1 MRIGPLNPWEP
12 LVRASQMMGVLLF
25 TAGWSGPLRPPSD
38 RVPHPQLVEQ
48 SRRMNALYDA
58 QRLQHGGR
66 RSIDLDLSDDAQH
79 AFVLDRLQA
88 AGKTARNAPGL
99 FHKLSQFRAHAL
111 RRARQATPAV
121 TVTNGSSWC
130 DHSLVVKPPAASNTG
145 ASLTYEPYVRVSCQG
160 GAAYVYADLLV
171 HDINRED
178 TEGRVVASQAG
189 EEYGGGTG
197 FTGVGTVASVDVAP
211 GRLLRL
217 ESLSLAM
224 DEATGRE
231 FISYTVEKT
240 SLALKEVGGVTLLHP
255 RETVPNNTRAD
266 IWMCQLRGG
275 SDCDYAVAGYDQ
287 GLLQPSPPVPQG
299 VAASRTEAPG
309 ELNPGDLWE
318 FSRPFDATRP
328 YVPLRVEI
336 QAGSL
341 NGQPCTV
348 DHYTHAQ
355 VRLHAPTGEACV
367 SAGDLTRLLPVGQHT
382 AVFNH
387 LADVSYNLQGQ
398 RAPECSTSGI
408 LHQPVHLTFT
418 LAGMARCTQP
428 DGAHTLEPF
437 YRSQAIDA
445 RSTTAQRL
453 LFQNSCMAEGT
464 RIQLANGRVLPV
476 EQIETG
482 DKVLANRMGLIL
494 TVTDVIRGNETQDFV
509 QLQDTAG
516 HSVTLTQMHPILK
529 ADGRVVAA
537 RALRVRDQVLTDKG
551 AAMLKSVKRVP
562 VHGKRVFNLAL
573 GTPYELRGVGA
584 QERTLFASGF
594 VVGDKSMQELLLLPP
609 LKPTD
614 VMSRLPKVLH
624 EDFANAKEP

>member
-1 MRIGPLNPWEP
+1 MRIGSWNPWEP
-12 LVRASQMMGVLLF
+12 LVRAFQMVGVLLL
-25 TAGWSGPLRPPSD
+25 TVGWSGPLRPPAD
-38 RVPHPQLVEQ
+38 RVPHPRLREQ

-58 QRLQHGGR
+58 RRAPHAARL
-66 RSIDLDLSDDAQH
+66 SVELDLAEDVQH

-99 FHKLSQFRAHAL
+99 FHKLSQFREHAL
-111 RRARQATPAV
+111 RRARQAAPAL
-121 TVTNGSSWC
+121 TVTNGSPWC
-130 DHSLVVKPPAASNTG
+130 DHALIVKPPVASSTG
-145 ASLTYEPYVRVSCQG
+145 TSLTYEPYVRVSCQG

-217 ESLSLAM
+217 ESLVLAV

-231 FISYTVEKT
+231 FISYTAEKT
-240 SLALKEVGGVTLLHP
+240 SLAFQEEGLTLLHP
-255 RETVPNNTRAD
+255 RETVPNNARSD
-266 IWMCQLRGG
+266 IWMCQTRGG
-275 SDCDYAVAGYDQ
+275 ADCDYAVAGSEQ
-287 GLLQPSPPVPQG
+287 GLLHPPLPSPRG
-299 VAASRTEAPG
+299 IAASRPEAPG
-309 ELNPGDLWE
+309 ELNPSDLWE

-336 QAGSL
+336 LAGRV

-355 VRLHAPTGEACV
+355 VRLHSASGESCA
-367 SAGDLTRLLPVGQHT
+367 SAGELARLLPVGQHT

-387 LADVSYNLQGQ
+387 LAEVSSSLQGPG
-398 RAPECSTSGI
+398 APECSTAR
-408 LHQPVHLTFT
+408 LLLQPVRLTFT
-418 LAGMARCTQP
+418 LQGQARCPQP
-428 DGAHTLEPF
+428 DGTHTLEPF
-437 YRSQAIDA
+437 YRSQAIDE
-445 RSTTAQRL
+445 RSPTAQRL

-464 RIQLANGRVLPV
+464 RIQLANGQVLPV
-476 EQIETG
+476 EQVQTG
-482 DKVLANRMGLIL
+482 DRVLANQMGLIL
-494 TVTDVIRGNETQDFV
+494 TVTDVIRGTETQELV
-509 QLQDTAG
+509 QLQDNAG
-516 HSVTLTQMHPILK
+516 HSVTLTQQHPLLR

-537 RALRVRDQVLTDKG
+537 RTLRVRDLVLTDRG

-562 VHGKRVFNLAL
+562 VNGRRVFNLAL
-573 GTPYELRGVGA
+573 GTPFELREVGA

-614 VMSRLPKVLH
+614 VMSRLPKVLQ
-624 EDFANAKEP
+624 EDFANAKDP